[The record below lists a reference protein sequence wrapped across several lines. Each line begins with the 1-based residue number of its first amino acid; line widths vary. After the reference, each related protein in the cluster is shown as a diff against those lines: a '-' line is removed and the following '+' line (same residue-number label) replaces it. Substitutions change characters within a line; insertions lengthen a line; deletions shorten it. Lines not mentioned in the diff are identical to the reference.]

1 MDMSVQRG
9 VVSQV
14 GGQRAALRVAS
25 MIAFTFPRRAS
36 ERRKRAAA
44 VSVQPLVASTLVLL
58 RLRVRARLSGSH
70 RRHRRPRLS
79 QGRGEPLHPHVGR
92 LVLCVPTIFV

>member
-1 MDMSVQRG
+1 MVMSVQRG

-70 RRHRRPRLS
+70 RRPRLS